1 MSAAK
6 RLSPAASL
14 LRRSRLMAMPAPVPP
29 PPSYFLSNPDISPHP
44 VVQSIT
50 TPASSHS
57 RGNWGLKRDLPTK
70 TKYPFLR
77 YTALDTLEHFTT
89 YESAADD
96 VITLKKWQEMDLPL
110 LKGPAIHHSLESHSF
125 ARRESVFDGG
135 DPDKGGEKYKWRFEG
150 PYLPDLP
157 AGEFK
162 HYIETK
168 IKPRRKEFVAFVTK
182 YQHEWGGKS
191 SFGDRPDQ
199 QWGSTEERRWADE
212 MEEEEKKEAAAAA
225 GGGVEEGT
233 EAPLEDIDIR
243 ALRADPDLLEKLAM
257 QFLDLPLY
265 SRPHR
270 THPSGGLHYT
280 RSAAHV
286 RNDPVE
292 GPRAGAKLVPGR
304 NMNHQSST
312 GALVGL
318 GGIVAKAT
326 DAGRHEDSIRMYN
339 NRYQVK
345 KYVPGKAKLDALG
358 RILLDVDIMNDE
370 SSQGSYGGSRSIGYA
385 SMGLARTGEAAVDI
399 LKTVGGT
406 GGRYSGIY
414 DSMGGAGDRR
424 PGPTVEK
431 QQFVDDVMDLLDNY
445 RK

>member
-1 MSAAK
+1 
-6 RLSPAASL
+6 
-14 LRRSRLMAMPAPVPP
+14 MPAPVPP
-29 PPSYFLSNPDISPHP
+29 PPSYFLTNPDVSPHP
-44 VVQSIT
+44 TVQSIT
-50 TPASSHS
+50 TPTSSHS

-96 VITLKKWQEMDLPL
+96 VLTLKKWQEMDLPL
-110 LKGPAIHHSLESHSF
+110 LKGPAISHSLESHSF

-135 DPDKGGEKYKWRFEG
+135 DTEEYKWRFDG

-162 HYIETK
+162 RYIEAK
-168 IKPRRKEFVAFVTK
+168 IKPRRAEFVAYVTK
-182 YQHEWGGKS
+182 HQDKWASKS
-191 SFGDRPDQ
+191 SFSDRPDQ
-199 QWGSTEERRWADE
+199 GAPGQWGGEKWTD
-212 MEEEEKKEAAAAA
+212 EKKEK
-225 GGGVEEGT
+225 GGLDEGPLDET
-233 EAPLEDIDIR
+233 PLEDIDVR

-257 QFLDLPLY
+257 QFLDLPFY

-286 RNDPVE
+286 RNDPIE
-292 GPRAGAKLVPGR
+292 GPHAGAKLVPGR
-304 NMNHQSST
+304 NMNYQSST

-326 DAGRHEDSIRMYN
+326 DAGRLEDSVRTYN

-345 KYVPGKAKLDALG
+345 KYVPGRAKLDALG
-358 RILLDVDIMNDE
+358 RVLLDVDIMNNE
-370 SSQGSYGGSRSIGYA
+370 PSQGAYGGSRSIGYA
-385 SMGLARTGEAAVDI
+385 SMGLARTGETATDI
-399 LKTVGGT
+399 LKTIGGG
-406 GGRYSGIY
+406 GGRYSGVY
-414 DSMGGAGDRR
+414 DSVREPKKTSDGEPQKRGSAGRQY
-424 PGPTVEK
+424 V
-431 QQFVDDVMDLLDNY
+431 VDDVMDLLNNY